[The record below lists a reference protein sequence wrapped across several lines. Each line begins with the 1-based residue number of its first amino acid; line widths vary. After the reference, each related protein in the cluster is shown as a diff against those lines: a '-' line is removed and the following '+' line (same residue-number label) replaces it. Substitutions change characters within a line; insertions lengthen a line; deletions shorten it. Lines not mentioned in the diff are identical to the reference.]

1 MVVMT
6 GMSTTCLILVIVSLA
21 MGTLSTTPKAPWF
34 SENSAMR
41 TERSP
46 LVTPPPTPTK
56 QGTSETLMMA
66 WVMEGWGV
74 KG

>member
-1 MVVMT
+1 
-6 GMSTTCLILVIVSLA
+6 